1 MLQLVACNLSKKY
14 LNNGIYNVLV
24 ISYYDIL
31 LDIYQIRYKWNS
43 SYLDYNLKPSLICN
57 IESEKISI
65 IIIRSHS
72 QLENSLCSGLA
83 VIVSNACA

>member
-1 MLQLVACNLSKKY
+1 MY
-14 LNNGIYNVLV
+14 ILV

-31 LDIYQIRYKWNS
+31 LDIYQILYKCDS
-43 SYLDYNLKPSLICN
+43 SYLDYNLKPFFKIHN

>member
-1 MLQLVACNLSKKY
+1 MY
-14 LNNGIYNVLV
+14 ILV

-31 LDIYQIRYKWNS
+31 LDIYQILYKCDS
-43 SYLDYNLKPSLICN
+43 SYLDYNLKPFFFLICN

-65 IIIRSHS
+65 IIIRSQC